1 MAKPETY
8 FVTDIETDG
17 PIPGPHSMLSFAS
30 AAYSDAGE
38 LLATFSI
45 NLECLEG
52 AKGHHKTMKWWATE
66 PQAWAACR
74 ADLQPADVAMK
85 QYVQWIQSICKKD
98 TSPVFV
104 GYPAGFDFT
113 FIFWYLIRFTGDSP
127 FSWSALDMKTMAM
140 SLTDL
145 PYKQAIK
152 PRLPKEWLPPD
163 LPHTHIALDD
173 ALEQGAIFCAMLAQL
188 RAQNKSCAQSSL
200 A

>member
-1 MAKPETY
+1 MAKSEIY

-30 AAYSDAGE
+30 VAYSDAGE
-38 LLATFSI
+38 FVGTFSV
-45 NLECLEG
+45 NLEALPD
-52 AKGHHKTMKWWATE
+52 ARGHPHTMKWWASE

-74 ADLQPADVAMK
+74 SEQQTPHTAMADFVK
-85 QYVQWIQSICKKD
+85 WIRATCGK
-98 TSPVFV
+98 TSNPVFV

-113 FIFWYLIRFTGDSP
+113 FIFWYLIKFTGDSP

-140 SLTDL
+140 TLTKL

-152 PRLPKEWLPPD
+152 PKLPKEWLPEN

-173 ALEQGAIFCAMLAQL
+173 ALEQGHIFCAMLREL
-188 RAQNKSCAQSSL
+188 KKNGE
-200 A
+200 